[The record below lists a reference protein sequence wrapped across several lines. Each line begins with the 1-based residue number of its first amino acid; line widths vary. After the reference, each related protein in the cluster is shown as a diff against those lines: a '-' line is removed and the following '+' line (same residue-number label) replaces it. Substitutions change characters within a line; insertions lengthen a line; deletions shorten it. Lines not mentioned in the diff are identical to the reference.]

1 MKVDVSQFRK
11 RPTFEEVANIINE
24 DKYKIDLP
32 ERTYIRWE
40 DSNAR
45 MQFENFRDATAEA
58 ELTRARRQ
66 AVQAGVMAPPTARIR
81 GRDGRPTPGPGQ
93 TLLTGEPT
101 ETESEQPKGKGRKK
115 RLTEDVVMRHSS
127 QDDDDDMGDP
137 DAASNN

>member
-45 MQFENFRDATAEA
+45 MQF
-58 ELTRARRQ
+58 
-66 AVQAGVMAPPTARIR
+66 
-81 GRDGRPTPGPGQ
+81 
-93 TLLTGEPT
+93 
-101 ETESEQPKGKGRKK
+101 
-115 RLTEDVVMRHSS
+115 
-127 QDDDDDMGDP
+127 
-137 DAASNN
+137 